1 MAKDYHVADKGSIV
15 TMVHRRTLELIFCFG
30 FFGVL
35 TSCLFL
41 FSSPQVSFAQLFS
54 SPETLPSQ
62 EVQGPN
68 ELAELEAARE
78 QYLSAWN
85 NTAFTSQFDVFVA
98 EDSVSL
104 YGVYR
109 EHIPANVFRPGET
122 IVLYAEPV
130 GFGHQEITDTS
141 TEDGSNTDAASRTLY
156 LINMT
161 ADIYG
166 TDSSGAQFFAIEDV
180 PVAANLIS
188 HRQSTEIPMTLTL
201 TQEQPFPVGDYILT
215 YVVHDQVTG
224 QSFQLDRQITIDDNA
239 VTGAAPLPDFG
250 NDNSMQSLVPQTQLE
265 ERSQALGP

>member
-1 MAKDYHVADKGSIV
+1 MAKGYHVAGKGSIV
-15 TMVHRRTLELIFCFG
+15 RMVHRRALELIFCLG
-30 FFGVL
+30 FFSVL
-35 TSCLFL
+35 TSLFL
-41 FSSPQVSFAQLFS
+41 FSSPQVSFAQLSS
-54 SPETLPSQ
+54 SPETPPSQ
-62 EVQGPN
+62 EVQGAS

-85 NTAFTSQFDVFVA
+85 NTAFTSQLDVFVA

-122 IVLYAEPV
+122 IVLYVEPV
-130 GFGHQEITDTS
+130 GFGHQPIADS
-141 TEDGSNTDAASRTLY
+141 SVEDVGNTDVASRTLY

-166 TDSSGAQFFAIEDV
+166 TDSSGAPFFAIEDV
-180 PVAANLIS
+180 PVATNLIS
-188 HRQSTEIPMTLTL
+188 HTQSTEIPMTLTL
-201 TQEQPFPVGDYILT
+201 TQEEPFPVGDYIVT
-215 YVVHDQVTG
+215 YVIHDQVTG
-224 QSFQLDRQITIDDNA
+224 QRFQLDRQIIIDDNA

-250 NDNSMQSLVPQTQLE
+250 NDSSMQSLVPQTQPE